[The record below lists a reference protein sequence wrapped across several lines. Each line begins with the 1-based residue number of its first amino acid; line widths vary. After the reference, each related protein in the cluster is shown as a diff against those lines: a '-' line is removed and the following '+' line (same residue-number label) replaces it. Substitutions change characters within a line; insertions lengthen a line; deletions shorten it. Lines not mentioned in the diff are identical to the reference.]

1 MVFNHR
7 HFYIFIGAAIL
18 LLTRRAMHVY
28 NSSFHNNA
36 AGDFRFTKVR
46 NPDDH
51 FAVNGDEV
59 QIESKC
65 CKGSI
70 SLIGK
75 KY

>member
-1 MVFNHR
+1 
-7 HFYIFIGAAIL
+7 
-18 LLTRRAMHVY
+18 MHVY

-75 KY
+75 KYWVS